1 MSEVAEPATKPA
13 FEQQFGGMLGAVVAL
28 GAAVRLTYVLTDH
41 RKLIGGDGY
50 DYHLSALRL
59 ADGLGYTVAFGDLG
73 APTAHHPPGW
83 VTFLGAVS
91 WLGARSQ
98 EDHQLAT
105 VAVGL
110 VVVALTGLV
119 GRRYFNAR
127 VGLVAA
133 LIAAVY
139 PGFWV
144 LEGNMLSEPL
154 ALAFL
159 GCFLL
164 VVADLRDRPTLAR
177 SVLLGVISGLLALTR
192 SEELALLILVVA
204 PVLVLAG
211 AVSMRRRIAYFAVV
225 LMSCGA
231 VIMPW
236 TLYNTTRFEEPFL
249 LSTNDGASLLAGNCA
264 PATYAGVKLGWYDTT
279 CALRIAQQHRT
290 LDRSQLDSLDRD
302 QAIRNTMDHVGR
314 MLVVVPARFGRLL
327 AVFRPSQTVGWVA
340 VWMTTSTGLIWAWV
354 ASFWL
359 ILVLG
364 IVGAIRARRSG
375 VFILPLLGPVIAAI
389 AVTAI
394 GNIDHLRY
402 HTLADLGIIVLAAAA
417 IDSWSARPT
426 RPSPRGEPVDT
437 AALDGRSTVGA
448 RQAGTSDPG
457 VPGRVGDR
465 STDPRERFAKP
476 AEVVQP
482 DLKRLVPLEIQAGRD
497 EQRLHLR
504 DLEPFSAGDGLI
516 DADREAPP
524 GWRQEVMT

>member
-13 FEQQFGGMLGAVVAL
+13 LEQHFGWMLGAVVAL

-41 RKLIGGDGY
+41 RVQIGSDGY
-50 DYHLSALRL
+50 DYHYSALRL
-59 ADGLGYTVAFGDLG
+59 ADGLGYTQAFGSVG

-83 VTFLGAVS
+83 VTFLGVVS

-98 EDHQLAT
+98 RDHQLAT

-110 VVVALTGLV
+110 VVVVLTGLV

-133 LIAAVY
+133 LIAAAY

-154 ALAFL
+154 ALLFL

-164 VVADLRDRPTLAR
+164 VVADLHDRPTLAR
-177 SVLLGVISGLLALTR
+177 SVLVGVISGLLALTR

-204 PVLVLAG
+204 PVLLLAR
-211 AVSMRRRIAYFAVV
+211 ALTVRRRIAYFAVV
-225 LMSCGA
+225 LVSCGA

-236 TLYNTTRFEEPFL
+236 TLYNTTRFKEPFL

-264 PATYAGVKLGWYDTT
+264 PATYTGMKLGWYDTT
-279 CALRIAQQHRT
+279 CTLQIAQQHPS

-302 QAIRNTMDHVGR
+302 RAIRNTMDHGGR
-314 MLVVVPARFGRLL
+314 MFVVVPARFGRLL

-340 VWMTTSTGLIWAWV
+340 DWMTTGTRLIWAWV

-364 IVGAIRARRSG
+364 ILGGIQARRSG
-375 VFILPLLGPVIAAI
+375 VFILPLLGPVIATI

-402 HTLADLGIIVLAAAA
+402 HTLADLGIIVFAAVAVT
-417 IDSWSARPT
+417 SWPARPT
-426 RPSPRGEPVDT
+426 RPSPSVEN
-437 AALDGRSTVGA
+437 RST
-448 RQAGTSDPG
+448 RLPSIY
-457 VPGRVGDR
+457 VPR
-465 STDPRERFAKP
+465 
-476 AEVVQP
+476 
-482 DLKRLVPLEIQAGRD
+482 
-497 EQRLHLR
+497 
-504 DLEPFSAGDGLI
+504 
-516 DADREAPP
+516 
-524 GWRQEVMT
+524 